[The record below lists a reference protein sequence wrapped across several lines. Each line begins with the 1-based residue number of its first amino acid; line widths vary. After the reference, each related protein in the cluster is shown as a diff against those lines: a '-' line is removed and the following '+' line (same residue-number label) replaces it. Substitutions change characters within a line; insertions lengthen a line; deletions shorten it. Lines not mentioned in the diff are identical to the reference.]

1 MGRKK
6 WEANRSKK
14 KGGILNGTEKM
25 GSKQIKKKGGILKDS
40 KKKRSSYKHG
50 LGRKNWKQIDPKKN
64 SHLEWDGKNGKQID
78 KKKGGILNGTEK
90 MGRKE
95 LEEKTAI

>member
-14 KGGILNGTEKM
+14 KRWHLEWDGKNGKQRDQKKRWHLEGLQEKTVILQTWIG
-25 GSKQIKKKGGILKDS
+25 KKKLEAN
-40 KKKRSSYKHG
+40 RS
-50 LGRKNWKQIDPKKN
+50 KKN

>member
-1 MGRKK
+1 M
-6 WEANRSKK
+6 
-14 KGGILNGTEKM
+14 NGTEKM
-25 GSKQIKKKGGILKDS
+25 GRKGLQEKTVILQTWTGKKKLEAN
-40 KKKRSSYKHG
+40 RS
-50 LGRKNWKQIDPKKN
+50 KKN